1 MKKTNIIVTIIVSIV
16 VVIVGVFIFM
26 PNNNTAFESYYNEI
40 KRIDEYQDQ
49 SNYLDI
55 NVSRDGEYVDFIFT
69 DAKEDLMNVKVL
81 IIPENASL
89 RFSKTFLSVGFL
101 EAYKVNVY
109 PKDSAKTN
117 TEGNVW
123 TDGLAASMKNNEND
137 YLIYLEFDLT
147 NGSKVKEYLEIEVED

>member
-26 PNNNTAFESYYNEI
+26 PNNNTAFESYYQEI
-40 KRIDEYQDQ
+40 KKIDEYQEQ
-49 SNYLDI
+49 SNYLEV
-55 NVSRDGEYVDFIFT
+55 NLSREGEYVDFIFT
-69 DAKEDLMNVKVL
+69 DAKEDLMNIKII
-81 IIPENASL
+81 IIPEKASL

-109 PKDSAKTN
+109 PKDNVKNN

-137 YLIYLEFDLT
+137 YLIYLEFELA